1 MTFKSLSLTLGG
13 SFVFTLLIASSYW
26 VNSKSA
32 TYRDLKQTYTVVVLQ
47 YGLHCRSDRNDGE
60 IASGFMISRK
70 PLAWED
76 VNEVPKVRPMRLEWQ
91 GKVWVTSHMNL
102 QYPQVTIPDKAK
114 LHIWG
119 TMFAFGDEDII
130 SELEHELDMNANQF

>member
-1 MTFKSLSLTLGG
+1 
-13 SFVFTLLIASSYW
+13 
-26 VNSKSA
+26 
-32 TYRDLKQTYTVVVLQ
+32 
-47 YGLHCRSDRNDGE
+47 
-60 IASGFMISRK
+60 MISRK